1 MRWLQA
7 STEGMHCSFCRKSQD
22 VVSKLIS
29 SPSELPRAYISGKCV
44 AVCQWILV
52 DYGAPPGIRD
62 PKPPPADPP
71 LLHHPLATQL
81 FSAVD
86 LWFRRPATGQASP
99 KH

>member
-29 SPSELPRAYISGKCV
+29 SPSELPRAYICDKCV

-52 DYGAPPGIRD
+52 DDEAPPGIREL
-62 PKPPPADPP
+62 KPPPADHP
-71 LLHHPLATQL
+71 LLHHPLASQL
-81 FSAVD
+81 FSAVE
-86 LWFRRPATGQASP
+86 L
-99 KH
+99 